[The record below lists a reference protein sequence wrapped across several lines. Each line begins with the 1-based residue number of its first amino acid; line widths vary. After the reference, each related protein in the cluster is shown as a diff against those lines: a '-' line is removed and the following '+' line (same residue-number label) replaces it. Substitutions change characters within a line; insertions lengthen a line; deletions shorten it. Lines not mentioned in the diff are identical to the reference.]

1 MAEETFQMNR
11 GAVATPSGSISYL
24 RAGRGHPLVLLHSLA
39 LSADMW
45 IPIVSE
51 FLAEFDVLAIDLR
64 GHGRSTYD
72 GKDFS
77 VEDMAGDV
85 RLVLDALDIKK
96 VHLLGLSMGGCV
108 AINFA
113 ATNPTYVDR
122 LVLCDTTAWYGPDAP
137 KAWSARAKTA
147 LGSPRLMQVPFQV
160 DRWFGEKFRRTN
172 PELVSHVVGVFLE
185 TRPEVHAK
193 ACTALGAFDNTG
205 LLAKI
210 TAQTVAMTGAQ
221 DGATPPE
228 MGQRLGA
235 EIPNAR
241 FVLAPG
247 LRHFAL
253 IESPFIRRAAV
264 QHLLGFEVD
273 EEAVSREVA
282 CCPVPSGEAPA
293 QAEEEK
299 L

>member
-1 MAEETFQMNR
+1 MVEENFKISR
-11 GAVATPSGSISYL
+11 GTVESPSGSISYF
-24 RAGRGHPLVLLHSLA
+24 RAGDGHPLVLLHSLA

-45 IPIVSE
+45 IPIMSE
-51 FLAEFDVLAIDLR
+51 FLNEFEVIAIDLR
-64 GHGRSTYD
+64 GHGRSSYD

-85 RLVLDALDIKK
+85 RLVLDALS
-96 VHLLGLSMGGCV
+96 VNSVYMLGLSMGGCV

-113 ATNPTYVDR
+113 ATSPSSVER

-137 KAWSARAKTA
+137 NAWKARARTA
-147 LGSPRLMQVPFQV
+147 LTRPRLMQVPFQV

-172 PELVSHVVGVFLE
+172 PELVSHVVGIFLE

-193 ACTALGAFDNTG
+193 ACTALGEFDNTG
-205 LLAKI
+205 LLANI
-210 TAQTVAMTGAQ
+210 TAQTLAMTGAD
-221 DGATPPE
+221 DGATPPD

-247 LRHFAL
+247 LKHFAM
-253 IESPFIRRAAV
+253 IESPSVRRAAL
-264 QHLLGFEVD
+264 QHLLGLEVD
-273 EEAVSREVA
+273 EGAVSSEAA
-282 CCPVPSGEAPA
+282 CCSVSSSEAGT
-293 QAEEEK
+293 QSEEEK
-299 L
+299 I